1 MVFKIQRSIS
11 IRPRY
16 VESPSDSEVQRWWMN
31 MNFKQSCCRSVV
43 VVVEVVV
50 VVVVV
55 EVVEVVDDVEVVVEV
70 VSILEKYLSD
80 CQRGLHNVID
90 LIVKIS
96 GIRRKRESP
105 KDLGLYK
112 IEHSNFFEF

>member
-1 MVFKIQRSIS
+1 
-11 IRPRY
+11 
-16 VESPSDSEVQRWWMN
+16 

-70 VSILEKYLSD
+70 VSILEKYFSD
-80 CQRGLHNVID
+80 VDENVHNVID

-96 GIRRKRESP
+96 GIRKHP

>member
-1 MVFKIQRSIS
+1 
-11 IRPRY
+11 
-16 VESPSDSEVQRWWMN
+16 

-80 CQRGLHNVID
+80 VDKNFTMLS
-90 LIVKIS
+90 IS
-96 GIRRKRESP
+96 
-105 KDLGLYK
+105 L
-112 IEHSNFFEF
+112 